1 MANQNKF
8 EQMLEKLIAE
18 DRAGAEELFHEI
30 VVEKSRT
37 IYEKLLDDDM
47 PEVEVDEAAEK
58 DSEVDEKEDTEAKE
72 DEKVDEKSEEK
83 ADEGDK
89 EVDEKAD
96 EKADEGEKEVKEEL
110 VDITPVEDVPTEAG
124 DEMGGDPA
132 DAMIGDIEAD
142 ADAEDGEEGSGDDE
156 DLEDRVVDLE
166 DALDDLK
173 AEFDS
178 MMDDKDG
185 DDDGD
190 DDAEVDADA
199 DDDAG
204 DEDGEDAEDGFPSDL
219 ESEEQPAFE
228 GKEAEA
234 KAEATEPKSST
245 ELMREYVTK
254 VSSGHGAESKGA
266 GETAGT
272 NTKST
277 VASKNDM
284 GGEAKNIATG
294 GEGGGSNTGLT
305 GNDAK
310 EDSAGNV
317 NVPGGKASKSLKSD
331 SKGHGTEKKGKG
343 EEGGTNTDSVIG
355 S

>member
-1 MANQNKF
+1 MAEKNKF
-8 EQMLEKLIAE
+8 EAMLEKLIAE
-18 DRAGAEELFHEI
+18 DRTGAEELFHEI

-47 PEVEVDEAAEK
+47 PEVDVDEAEEK
-58 DSEVDEKEDTEAKE
+58 DAEVDEKEDTEAKE
-72 DEKVDEKSEEK
+72 DEKVDEKADE
-83 ADEGDK
+83 DEGD
-89 EVDEKAD
+89 EQ
-96 EKADEGEKEVKEEL
+96 EVKEEL

-124 DEMGGDPA
+124 DEMGGDPT
-132 DAMIGDIEAD
+132 DAMIGDIED
-142 ADAEDGEEGSGDDE
+142 AGDEEGEEGDAGDDE

-178 MMDDKDG
+178 MMDDNDG
-185 DDDGD
+185 DDEEGEEGPEMDMDAGD
-190 DDAEVDADA
+190 DDEE
-199 DDDAG
+199 G
-204 DEDGEDAEDGFPSDL
+204 DEESEDEAVNAESDL
-219 ESEEQPAFE
+219 DTGNAYE
-228 GKEAEA
+228 GKVA
-234 KAEATEPKSST
+234 KATGPISST
-245 ELMREYVTK
+245 EQMREYVEK
-254 VSSGHGAESKGA
+254 VNAVMGDNGD
-266 GETAGT
+266 
-272 NTKST
+272 NTTSP

-284 GGEAKNIATG
+284 GGDAKNIATG
-294 GEGGGSNTGLT
+294 GEGTGGSHTGLS

-343 EEGGTNTDSVIG
+343 EEGGTNTGSVLG

>member
-1 MANQNKF
+1 MADKNKF

-30 VVEKSRT
+30 VVEKSRN
-37 IYEKLLDDDM
+37 IYEKLLDDDT
-47 PEVEVDEAAEK
+47 PEVEVDEAK
-58 DSEVDEKEDTEAKE
+58 SDEKEAKE
-72 DEKVDEKSEEK
+72 DEKVDEKSDEK

-96 EKADEGEKEVKEEL
+96 EKADEDEKEVKEEL
-110 VDITPVEDVPTEAG
+110 VDITPVEEVPTEAP
-124 DEMGGDPA
+124 DMGGDPA
-132 DAMIGDIEAD
+132 DAMIGDIETGD
-142 ADAEDGEEGSGDDE
+142 EVGDEEGDDAGDDE

-173 AEFDS
+173 AEFDA
-178 MMDDKDG
+178 MMGDNDGDG
-185 DDDGD
+185 DDAGDDAEIPADDEGGDDEGD
-190 DDAEVDADA
+190 DDAEEEAVDA
-199 DDDAG
+199 
-204 DEDGEDAEDGFPSDL
+204 PSDL
-219 ESEEQPAFE
+219 EAEQPRFE
-228 GKEAEA
+228 GKEA
-234 KAEATEPKSST
+234 KAEAPKDQT

-254 VSSGHGAESKGA
+254 VTAGHGAETKGA
-266 GETAGT
+266 GETGGT

-294 GEGGGSNTGLT
+294 GEGGGSNSGLT
-305 GNDAK
+305 SNDAK

>member
-1 MANQNKF
+1 MADKNKF

-18 DRAGAEELFHEI
+18 DRSGAEELFHEI

-47 PEVEVDEAAEK
+47 PEVDVDEAEEK
-58 DSEVDEKEDTEAKE
+58 DAEVDEKEDTEAKE
-72 DEKVDEKSEEK
+72 DEKVDEKADE
-83 ADEGDK
+83 DEGD
-89 EVDEKAD
+89 EQ
-96 EKADEGEKEVKEEL
+96 EVKEEL

-124 DEMGGDPA
+124 DEMGGDPT
-132 DAMIGDIEAD
+132 DAMIGDIED
-142 ADAEDGEEGSGDDE
+142 AGDEEGEEGDAGDDE

-178 MMDDKDG
+178 MMDDNDG
-185 DDDGD
+185 DDEEGEEGPEMDM
-190 DDAEVDADA
+190 
-199 DDDAG
+199 DAG
-204 DEDGEDAEDGFPSDL
+204 DDEEGDEEAEDEAVNAESDL
-219 ESEEQPAFE
+219 DTGTAYE
-228 GKEAEA
+228 GKEA
-234 KAEATEPKSST
+234 KANAPKDQTEQ
-245 ELMREYVTK
+245 MREYVEK
-254 VSSGHGAESKGA
+254 VNATMGDNGA
-266 GETAGT
+266 
-272 NTKST
+272 NTKSP

-284 GGEAKNIATG
+284 GGDAKNIATG
-294 GEGGGSNTGLT
+294 GEGTGGSHTGLS
-305 GNDAK
+305 GNNAK

-343 EEGGTNTDSVIG
+343 EEGGTNTGSVLG

>member
-1 MANQNKF
+1 MADKNKF

-30 VVEKSRT
+30 VVDKSRT

-47 PEVEVDEAAEK
+47 PEVEVKAKESK
-58 DSEVDEKEDTEAKE
+58 DEKADE
-72 DEKVDEKSEEK
+72 DEKVDEKSDEKADEDEKVVDEKAKEK
-83 ADEGDK
+83 ADEGD
-89 EVDEKAD
+89 E
-96 EKADEGEKEVKEEL
+96 EVKEEL
-110 VDITPVEDVPTEAG
+110 VDITPVEDVPQEAD
-124 DEMGGDPA
+124 DEIGGDPA
-132 DAMIGDIEAD
+132 DAMIGDIEGGD
-142 ADAEDGEEGSGDDE
+142 EVDGDGGDDGGEDHE

-173 AEFDS
+173 AEFDA
-178 MMDDKDG
+178 MMG
-185 DDDGD
+185 DDDGGDDNGD
-190 DDAEVDADA
+190 DDADADADA
-199 DDDAG
+199 DDDNG
-204 DEDGEDAEDGFPSDL
+204 DDEGGDDAEGGFPSDL
-219 ESEEQPAFE
+219 EAEEKPAFE

-234 KAEATEPKSST
+234 KAEAKGPVSNT

-254 VSSGHGAESKGA
+254 VSSGHGAETKGG
-266 GETAGT
+266 GEDGGT

-284 GGEAKNIATG
+284 GGTAGNIAKG

-305 GNDAK
+305 GNDTK

-331 SKGHGTEKKGKG
+331 SKGHGTEKKGHG

>member
-1 MANQNKF
+1 MADKNKF

-18 DRAGAEELFHEI
+18 DRSGAEELFHEI

-47 PEVEVDEAAEK
+47 PEVDVDEAEEK
-58 DSEVDEKEDTEAKE
+58 DAEVDEKEDTEAKE
-72 DEKVDEKSEEK
+72 DEKVDEK
-83 ADEGDK
+83 ADEGD
-89 EVDEKAD
+89 EQ
-96 EKADEGEKEVKEEL
+96 EVKEEL

-124 DEMGGDPA
+124 DEMGGDPT
-132 DAMIGDIEAD
+132 DAMIGDIED
-142 ADAEDGEEGSGDDE
+142 AGDEEGEEGDAGDDE

-185 DDDGD
+185 DDEEGEEGPEMDM
-190 DDAEVDADA
+190 
-199 DDDAG
+199 DAG
-204 DEDGEDAEDGFPSDL
+204 DDEEGDDEAEDEAVNAESDL
-219 ESEEQPAFE
+219 ESEQPAFE
-228 GKEAEA
+228 GKEA
-234 KAEATEPKSST
+234 KANAPKDQTEQ
-245 ELMREYVTK
+245 MREYVEK
-254 VSSGHGAESKGA
+254 VNATMGDNGA
-266 GETAGT
+266 
-272 NTKST
+272 NTKSP

-284 GGEAKNIATG
+284 GGDAKNIATG
-294 GEGGGSNTGLT
+294 GEGTGGSHTGLS

-343 EEGGTNTDSVIG
+343 EEGGTNTDSVLG

>member
-1 MANQNKF
+1 MADKNKF

-18 DRAGAEELFHEI
+18 DRSGAEELFHEI

-47 PEVEVDEAAEK
+47 PEVDVDEAEEK
-58 DSEVDEKEDTEAKE
+58 DAEVDEKEDTEAKE
-72 DEKVDEKSEEK
+72 DEKVDEKADE
-83 ADEGDK
+83 DEGD
-89 EVDEKAD
+89 EQ
-96 EKADEGEKEVKEEL
+96 EVKEEL

-124 DEMGGDPA
+124 DEMGGDPT
-132 DAMIGDIEAD
+132 DAMIGDIED
-142 ADAEDGEEGSGDDE
+142 AGDEEGEEGDAGDDE

-178 MMDDKDG
+178 MMDDNDG
-185 DDDGD
+185 DDEEGEEGPEMDM
-190 DDAEVDADA
+190 
-199 DDDAG
+199 DAG
-204 DEDGEDAEDGFPSDL
+204 DDEEGDDEAEDEAVNAESDL
-219 ESEEQPAFE
+219 ESEQPAFE
-228 GKEAEA
+228 GKEA
-234 KAEATEPKSST
+234 KANAPKDQTEQ
-245 ELMREYVTK
+245 MREYVEK
-254 VSSGHGAESKGA
+254 VNATMGDNGA
-266 GETAGT
+266 
-272 NTKST
+272 NTKSP

-284 GGEAKNIATG
+284 GGDAKNIATG
-294 GEGGGSNTGLT
+294 GEGTGGSHTGLS

-343 EEGGTNTDSVIG
+343 EEGGTNTDSVLG

>member
-1 MANQNKF
+1 MADKNKF
-8 EQMLEKLIAE
+8 EQMLEKLISE

-37 IYEKLLDDDM
+37 IYEKLLDDDT
-47 PEVEVDEAAEK
+47 PEVEVDEAK
-58 DSEVDEKEDTEAKE
+58 SDEKADE
-72 DEKVDEKSEEK
+72 DEKVDEKSDEK
-83 ADEGDK
+83 ADDK
-89 EVDEKAD
+89 DEVVDEKAD
-96 EKADEGEKEVKEEL
+96 EKADEDEKEVKEEL
-110 VDITPVEDVPTEAG
+110 VDITPVEDVPTEAP
-124 DEMGGDPA
+124 DMGGDPA

-142 ADAEDGEEGSGDDE
+142 PEVGDEEGDDAGDDE

-173 AEFDS
+173 AEFDA
-178 MMDDKDG
+178 MMGDNDSDDDAEGDADPEMDMDAG
-185 DDDGD
+185 DDEGD
-190 DDAEVDADA
+190 DDAEEEAVDAT
-199 DDDAG
+199 
-204 DEDGEDAEDGFPSDL
+204 SDL
-219 ESEEQPAFE
+219 EAEQPAFE
-228 GKEAEA
+228 GKEA
-234 KAEATEPKSST
+234 KADAPTDQV

-254 VSSGHGAESKGA
+254 VSGGHGAETKGS
-266 GETAGT
+266 GETGGT

-294 GEGGGSNTGLT
+294 GEGTGGSHTGLT
-305 GNDAK
+305 GNDTK

-343 EEGGTNTDSVIG
+343 EDGGTNTDSVIG

>member
-1 MANQNKF
+1 MADKNKF
-8 EQMLEKLIAE
+8 EQMLEKLISE

-30 VVEKSRT
+30 VVDKSRD

-47 PEVEVDEAAEK
+47 PEVEVDEGKK
-58 DSEVDEKEDTEAKE
+58 DSEVDEKENKKADE
-72 DEKVDEKSEEK
+72 DEKVDEKSDEK

-96 EKADEGEKEVKEEL
+96 EKADEDEKEVKEEL
-110 VDITPVEDVPTEAG
+110 VDITPVEEVPTEAP
-124 DEMGGDPA
+124 DDMGGDPA
-132 DAMIGDIEAD
+132 DAMIGDIEGGD
-142 ADAEDGEEGSGDDE
+142 DEEGGDEGNGDDE

-173 AEFDS
+173 AEFDA
-178 MMDDKDG
+178 MMGDKDG
-185 DDDGD
+185 DDAGDDNGD
-190 DDAEVDADA
+190 DDVDA

-204 DEDGEDAEDGFPSDL
+204 DDEGDDDAEGGFPSDL
-219 ESEEQPAFE
+219 EAEEKPAFE
-228 GKEAEA
+228 GKEA
-234 KAEATEPKSST
+234 KATAPQSST

-254 VSSGHGAESKGA
+254 VSSGHGAETKGG
-266 GETAGT
+266 GEDGGT

-284 GGEAKNIATG
+284 GGTAGNIAKG

-305 GNDAK
+305 GNDTK

-331 SKGHGTEKKGKG
+331 SKGHGTEKKGHG

>member
-1 MANQNKF
+1 MADKNKF

-18 DRAGAEELFHEI
+18 DRSGAEELFHEI

-47 PEVEVDEAAEK
+47 PEVDVDEAEEK
-58 DSEVDEKEDTEAKE
+58 DAEVDEKEDTEAKE
-72 DEKVDEKSEEK
+72 DEKVDEKADE
-83 ADEGDK
+83 DEGD
-89 EVDEKAD
+89 EQ
-96 EKADEGEKEVKEEL
+96 EVKEEL

-124 DEMGGDPA
+124 DEMGGDPT
-132 DAMIGDIEAD
+132 DAMIGDIED
-142 ADAEDGEEGSGDDE
+142 AGDEEGGDEEGDAGDDE

-185 DDDGD
+185 DDEEGEEGPEMDM
-190 DDAEVDADA
+190 
-199 DDDAG
+199 DAG
-204 DEDGEDAEDGFPSDL
+204 DDEEGDDEAEDEAVNAESDL
-219 ESEEQPAFE
+219 ESEQPAFE
-228 GKEAEA
+228 GKEA
-234 KAEATEPKSST
+234 KANAPKDQTEQ
-245 ELMREYVTK
+245 MREYVEK
-254 VSSGHGAESKGA
+254 VNATMGDNGA
-266 GETAGT
+266 
-272 NTKST
+272 NTKSP

-284 GGEAKNIATG
+284 GGDAKNIATG
-294 GEGGGSNTGLT
+294 GEGTGGSHTGLS

-343 EEGGTNTDSVIG
+343 EEGGTNTDSVLG